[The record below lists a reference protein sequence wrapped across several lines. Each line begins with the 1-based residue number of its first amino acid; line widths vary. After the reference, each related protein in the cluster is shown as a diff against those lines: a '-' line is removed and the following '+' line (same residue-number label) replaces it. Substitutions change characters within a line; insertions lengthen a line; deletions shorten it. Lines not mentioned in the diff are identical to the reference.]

1 MLTLSPDNI
10 EPSKESNRKWEVLIM
25 KNKANLYK
33 FYISTALL
41 ALAFLTTLPRF
52 FQIFHSLAASGGSF
66 LLLAGPGLWLFI
78 RKMKSLHHEEAI
90 FLSAQSKQII
100 AP

>member
-1 MLTLSPDNI
+1 
-10 EPSKESNRKWEVLIM
+10 M
-25 KNKANLYK
+25 KKKSTLYK

-52 FQIFHSLAASGGSF
+52 FQILEDLAVNGGLF

-78 RKMKSLHHEEAI
+78 KKMNALHRKEELLLAI
-90 FLSAQSKQII
+90 PPRQTTAV
-100 AP
+100 

>member
-1 MLTLSPDNI
+1 MVKPSPDNI
-10 EPSKESNRKWEVLIM
+10 KPSKESNCKWEVLIM

-78 RKMKSLHHEEAI
+78 RKMKSLHQEEAI

>member
-1 MLTLSPDNI
+1 
-10 EPSKESNRKWEVLIM
+10 M

-66 LLLAGPGLWLFI
+66 LLLAGPGL
-78 RKMKSLHHEEAI
+78 
-90 FLSAQSKQII
+90 
-100 AP
+100 

>member
-1 MLTLSPDNI
+1 
-10 EPSKESNRKWEVLIM
+10 M
-25 KNKANLYK
+25 KKKSTLYK

-52 FQIFHSLAASGGSF
+52 FQILEDLAVNGGLF

-78 RKMKSLHHEEAI
+78 KKMNALHRKEELLPTIPA
-90 FLSAQSKQII
+90 SQTTAV
-100 AP
+100 

>member
-1 MLTLSPDNI
+1 MVRLSPDNI
-10 EPSKESNRKWEVLIM
+10 KPSKESNRKWEVLIM

-33 FYISTALL
+33 FYISAALL

-52 FQIFHSLAASGGSF
+52 FQIFHSLAASGGTF
-66 LLLAGPGLWLFI
+66 LLLAGPGLWHFI
-78 RKMKSLHHEEAI
+78 RKMKALHQEEAI
-90 FLSAQSKQII
+90 LLSAQAEQIT

>member
-1 MLTLSPDNI
+1 MVRLSPDNI
-10 EPSKESNRKWEVLIM
+10 KPSKESNRKWEVLIM

-52 FQIFHSLAASGGSF
+52 FQIFHSLAESGGSF

-78 RKMKSLHHEEAI
+78 RKMKSLHQEEAI
-90 FLSAQSKQII
+90 LLSAQSKQII

>member
-1 MLTLSPDNI
+1 
-10 EPSKESNRKWEVLIM
+10 M

-78 RKMKSLHHEEAI
+78 RKMKSLHQEEAI
-90 FLSAQSKQII
+90 LLSAQSKQII

>member
-1 MLTLSPDNI
+1 
-10 EPSKESNRKWEVLIM
+10 M
-25 KNKANLYK
+25 KSKANLYK
-33 FYISTALL
+33 FYISAALL
-41 ALAFLTTLPRF
+41 ALSFLTTLPRF

-78 RKMKSLHHEEAI
+78 RKMKSLHREEAI

>member
-1 MLTLSPDNI
+1 
-10 EPSKESNRKWEVLIM
+10 M
-25 KNKANLYK
+25 KSKANLYK
-33 FYISTALL
+33 FYISAALL
-41 ALAFLTTLPRF
+41 ALSFLTTLPRF

-78 RKMKSLHHEEAI
+78 RKMKSLHREEAI

-100 AP
+100 AL